1 MRWAIDEVSV
11 ESWQA
16 LLAALGPSPV
26 EQARAYEALR
36 ERLLLFFR
44 SRAAPATDRL
54 ADEVL
59 NRLADKLAS
68 GIEVHRSV
76 TALALGMAR
85 LVWLESRRQE
95 VRDTGAAEQLR
106 DPVAADDEQDAW
118 LAAIEDCLGRLES
131 GDREQLLDY
140 HRLRGR
146 AKIAAR
152 KAMAERAGTTVN
164 ALRLRMMRLRRR
176 LSECI
181 EQTRATWDGS
191 ERHFQR
197 GGSS

>member
-16 LLAALGPSPV
+16 LLAALGSSPV

-181 EQTRATWDGS
+181 EQTRATWNGF